1 MFFPTPL
8 YNLASIHCDIQEFVH
23 AHLSRASHSISIS
36 LTSGL
41 DLLLFQPFFCV
52 RDHCHCHHWSNW
64 VRLKLS
70 DRWHLT
76 FDSRVFWYTQ
86 ESMVDLM
93 IARCT
98 DPVAAKNPISSPFLT
113 IVFDTWYVVF
123 VLTCCAWFSLNVEH
137 VWLHG
142 QSSPL
147 WISYFIGLFMWC
159 LFPLLHHNGPSNL
172 SHFFEHFCYLYFCR
186 STHIQRSC
194 LINVIQKYDLYDDFT
209 SRIGPIKPLCPP
221 QLNSVNICQL

>member
-1 MFFPTPL
+1 MQGAQILWLQKT
-8 YNLASIHCDIQEFVH
+8 
-23 AHLSRASHSISIS
+23 
-36 LTSGL
+36 
-41 DLLLFQPFFCV
+41 
-52 RDHCHCHHWSNW
+52 
-64 VRLKLS
+64 
-70 DRWHLT
+70 
-76 FDSRVFWYTQ
+76 
-86 ESMVDLM
+86 
-93 IARCT
+93 
-98 DPVAAKNPISSPFLT
+98 PISSPFLT

-221 QLNSVNICQL
+221 QLNRIINIWLTTNTSAAIEVSSMPVRHSVER